1 MKFSKPSHAFR
12 SSMLFIGFFFL
23 YAPILSL
30 IVYSFNASQLVT
42 VWAGFSFRWYI
53 ELFQDQEMIDAALM
67 SLRIAFYTAC
77 ASVVLGTMASLVMTR
92 FRSFRGKTLFSGLI
106 TAPLVMPEV
115 ILGISILMMIVT
127 MGDMIGMP
135 IQRGVATVWIA
146 HVTFTVSFVTVVIS
160 SRMTELDRSL
170 EEAAMDLGANRVKV
184 FFLITLP
191 IIAPSLVAGFL
202 LAFTLSLDDVV
213 LASFVNGPGSTT
225 LPQIVLS
232 SMRRGLSPKINALA
246 SILVTIVAVG
256 AFVGWW
262 FTARAEKRR
271 QRDMQLAL
279 QKGD

>member
-1 MKFSKPSHAFR
+1 MRISQPSHAFR
-12 SSMLFIGFFFL
+12 GLMLFIGFFFL
-23 YAPILSL
+23 YAPILSVV
-30 IVYSFNASQLVT
+30 VYSFNSDVSVTKWAS
-42 VWAGFSFRWYI
+42 FSFKWYV
-53 ELFQDQEMIDAALM
+53 ELFQDQQMIDAALM
-67 SLRIAFYTAC
+67 SLRVAFYTAC
-77 ASVVLGTMASLVMTR
+77 AAVVLGTMASLVMTR

-127 MGDMIGMP
+127 MGDIIGFP
-135 IQRGVATVWIA
+135 IVRGVATVWIA
-146 HVTFTVSFVTVVIS
+146 HVTFTVSFVTVIIS

-202 LAFTLSLDDVV
+202 LAFTLSLDDLV
-213 LASFVNGPGSTT
+213 LSSFLNGPGSTT
-225 LPQIVLS
+225 LPQVVFS

-246 SILVTIVAVG
+246 TIMVTAVAVG
-256 AFVGWW
+256 AFIGWW
-262 FTARAEKRR
+262 FSARAEKRR
-271 QRDMQLAL
+271 QRDAQLAL